1 MYQLKTRNFRKLNT
15 KKPFPP
21 PPTAGGR
28 EGERNIDQWNR
39 GQNYL
44 RTSCFNA
51 NLV

>member
-28 EGERNIDQWNR
+28 EGERNIDNGIEGR
-39 GQNYL
+39 IN
-44 RTSCFNA
+44 
-51 NLV
+51 